1 MPGWASSFGA
11 GLPAEPYMLRRI
23 YTIIK
28 KEFRQ
33 VGRDKRTL
41 GILIVVPAFM
51 IVMFGYALN
60 FDVKHTS
67 IALYDEE
74 KSDESRAFMREFLH
88 SEYFDFKHVLRD
100 KGEIDGLLGNE
111 QCRIVVVIP
120 KDFSHHLKSG
130 EVSPIQL
137 IVDGAN
143 SNAATTAIGYVMAIT
158 EEYSTKIVLETLRH
172 SGRGD
177 MSMPI
182 DYRPRVWYNPEL
194 RSAKFLV
201 PGLIAFILMVT
212 AVISTSLSV
221 VRESEKN
228 TIEQIIVSRARP
240 IEFIIGKTVPFM
252 AISFVATIIIL
263 VVSYILFDVAIK
275 GSLLLLFSI
284 TLIFLAGCLGLG
296 LLISTVAETQQ
307 VAFLLAVILTML
319 PTFLLS
325 GFVFPIRNMPVVI
338 QVITYF
344 IPARYFLVV
353 LRSIILKGVGI
364 QAFYSDVVFL
374 LVFAVVVLVVS
385 AVRMKRR
392 SW

>member
-1 MPGWASSFGA
+1 MFYRIFG
-11 GLPAEPYMLRRI
+11 I
-23 YTIIK
+23 VK
-28 KEFRQ
+28 KELRQ
-33 VGRDKRTL
+33 VARDKRTL
-41 GILIVVPAFM
+41 GILVVIPAFM

-67 IALYDEE
+67 LALYDED
-74 KSDESRAFMREFLH
+74 KSNESRAFIQEFLH
-88 SEYFDFKHVLRD
+88 SEYFDFKYVLND
-100 KGEIDGLLGNE
+100 KSEIDRLLGRE

-120 KDFSHHLKSG
+120 NDFSHHMKGG
-130 EVSPIQL
+130 EDSPIQV

-158 EEYSTKIVLETLRH
+158 QEYSTKIVLQSLQRA
-172 SGRGD
+172 GRTD
-177 MSMPI
+177 VSMPI
-182 DYRPRVWYNPEL
+182 DYRPRVWFNPEL

-221 VRESEKN
+221 VREKERN
-228 TIEQIIVSRARP
+228 TLEQIIVSQTKP
-240 IEFIIGKTVPFM
+240 IEFIVGKTIPFM
-252 AISFVATIIIL
+252 IISFVATLVIL
-263 VVSYILFDVAIK
+263 VVSFILFDVVVK
-275 GSLLLLFSI
+275 GSVPLLLAI
-284 TLIFLAGCLGLG
+284 TLIFLTGCLGLG

-307 VAFLLAVILTML
+307 VAFILAVILTML

-338 QVITYF
+338 QAITYL

-364 QAFYSDVVFL
+364 GAFYTEVLFL
-374 LVFAVVVLVVS
+374 IAFAAMVISISL
-385 AVRMKRR
+385 ARMKKQ

>member
-1 MPGWASSFGA
+1 
-11 GLPAEPYMLRRI
+11 
-23 YTIIK
+23 
-28 KEFRQ
+28 
-33 VGRDKRTL
+33 
-41 GILIVVPAFM
+41 
-51 IVMFGYALN
+51 
-60 FDVKHTS
+60 
-67 IALYDEE
+67 
-74 KSDESRAFMREFLH
+74 
-88 SEYFDFKHVLRD
+88 
-100 KGEIDGLLGNE
+100 
-111 QCRIVVVIP
+111 
-120 KDFSHHLKSG
+120 
-130 EVSPIQL
+130 
-137 IVDGAN
+137 
-143 SNAATTAIGYVMAIT
+143 
-158 EEYSTKIVLETLRH
+158 
-172 SGRGD
+172 
-177 MSMPI
+177 MPI

-240 IEFIIGKTVPFM
+240 IEFIVGKTVPFM
-252 AISFVATIIIL
+252 VISFVATMIIL
-263 VVSYILFDVAIK
+263 VVSYILFDVEIK
-275 GSLLLLFSI
+275 GSLPLLFSI

-338 QVITYF
+338 QVITYL

-364 QAFYSDVVFL
+364 QAFYSDVLFL
-374 LVFAVVVLVVS
+374 AGFAVVVLTVS

>member
-1 MPGWASSFGA
+1 MFQ
-11 GLPAEPYMLRRI
+11 RI
-23 YTIIK
+23 FAIAK

-33 VGRDKRTL
+33 VARDKRTL
-41 GILIVVPAFM
+41 GILILVPAFM
-51 IVMFGYALN
+51 IIMFGYALN

-67 IALYDEE
+67 MGLYDEE
-74 KSDESRAFMREFLH
+74 KSSESRAFTQEFLH
-88 SEYFDFKHVLRD
+88 SEYFDFKYVL
-100 KGEIDGLLGNE
+100 KTKQEIDGLLGKE
-111 QCRIVVVIP
+111 QCRIVIVIP
-120 KDFSHHLKSG
+120 KDFSHHLKG
-130 EVSPIQL
+130 DEAAPIQV

-143 SNAATTAIGYVMAIT
+143 SNAATTAIGYVSAIT
-158 EEYSTKIVLETLRH
+158 QEYSTRIVLQSLMRG
-172 SGRGD
+172 GRSD

-240 IEFIIGKTVPFM
+240 IEFIVGKTIPFM
-252 AISFVATIIIL
+252 IISFIATLVIL
-263 VVSYILFDVAIK
+263 IASYILFDVAVK
-275 GSLLLLFSI
+275 GSLLLLLGI
-284 TLIFLAGCLGLG
+284 TLIFLTGCLGLG

-307 VAFLLAVILTML
+307 VAFILAVILTML

-338 QVITYF
+338 QAITYL

-353 LRSIILKGVGI
+353 LRSIILKGVGLG
-364 QAFYSDVVFL
+364 AFYSDVLFL
-374 LVFAVVVLVVS
+374 VAFAAIVLAVS
-385 AVRMKRR
+385 AARMKKR

>member
-1 MPGWASSFGA
+1 MF
-11 GLPAEPYMLRRI
+11 ERI
-23 YTIIK
+23 FAIAK

-33 VGRDKRTL
+33 VARDKRTL
-41 GILIVVPAFM
+41 GILILVPAFM

-67 IALYDEE
+67 LALYDEE
-74 KSDESRAFMREFLH
+74 KSNESRAFTQQFLH
-88 SEYFDFKHVLRD
+88 SEYFDFKYVLNT
-100 KGEIDGLLGNE
+100 KEEIDGLLGRE
-111 QCRIVVVIP
+111 QCRIVIVIP
-120 KDFSHHLKSG
+120 KDFSHHLKG
-130 EVSPIQL
+130 DEATPIQV

-143 SNAATTAIGYVMAIT
+143 SNAATTAIGYVSAIT
-158 EEYSTKIVLETLRH
+158 QDYSTKIVLQSLRRG
-172 SGRGD
+172 GRSD
-177 MSMPI
+177 VSMPI

-228 TIEQIIVSRARP
+228 TIEQIIVSQARP
-240 IEFIIGKTVPFM
+240 IEFIIGKTIPFM
-252 AISFVATIIIL
+252 IISFVATMVIL
-263 VVSYILFDVAIK
+263 IVSFILFDVEVK
-275 GSLLLLFSI
+275 GSLLLLLGI
-284 TLIFLAGCLGLG
+284 TLIFLTGCLGLG

-307 VAFLLAVILTML
+307 VAFILAVILTML

-325 GFVFPIRNMPVVI
+325 GFVFPIRNMPIVI
-338 QVITYF
+338 QAITYL

-353 LRSIILKGVGI
+353 LRSIILKGVGLG
-364 QAFYSDVVFL
+364 AFYSDVLFL
-374 LVFAVVVLVVS
+374 VAFAVIVIAVS
-385 AVRMKRR
+385 AVRMKKR

>member
-1 MPGWASSFGA
+1 MS
-11 GLPAEPYMLRRI
+11 RRVFAFV
-23 YTIIK
+23 K
-28 KEFRQ
+28 KELRQ
-33 VGRDKRTL
+33 VARDRRTL
-41 GILIVVPAFM
+41 GVLVVIPAFM

-67 IALYDEE
+67 IAVYDEE
-74 KSDESRAFMREFLH
+74 KSSESRAFIEEFLH
-88 SEYFDFKHVLRD
+88 SEYFDFKYVLKD
-100 KGEIDGLLGNE
+100 KNEIDGLLGKE
-111 QCRIVVVIP
+111 QCRIVIVIP
-120 KDFSHHLKSG
+120 NNFSHHLKEG
-130 EVSPIQL
+130 VDAPIQI

-143 SNAATTAIGYVMAIT
+143 SNAATTSIGYVMAVT
-158 EEYSTKIVLETLRH
+158 QEYSTNIVVQSLQRE
-172 SGRGD
+172 GRTD
-177 MSMPI
+177 IAMPI

-221 VRESEKN
+221 VREKERN
-228 TIEQIIVSRARP
+228 TLEQIIVSQTRP
-240 IEFIIGKTVPFM
+240 FEFILGKTIPFM
-252 AISFVATIIIL
+252 IISFAATLIIL
-263 VVSYILFDVAIK
+263 MVSFILFDVAVK
-275 GSLLLLFSI
+275 GSLLLLLVI
-284 TLIFLAGCLGLG
+284 TLIFLTGCLGLG

-307 VAFLLAVILTML
+307 VAFMLAVILTML

-338 QVITYF
+338 QAITYL

-364 QAFYSDVVFL
+364 EAIYTDVFFL
-374 LVFAVVVLVVS
+374 IVFAAIVISIS
-385 AVRMKRR
+385 AARMKKQ

>member
-1 MPGWASSFGA
+1 M
-11 GLPAEPYMLRRI
+11 
-23 YTIIK
+23 
-28 KEFRQ
+28 
-33 VGRDKRTL
+33 RDKRTL
-41 GILIVVPAFM
+41 GILVVIPAFM

-67 IALYDEE
+67 LGLYDEE
-74 KSDESRAFMREFLH
+74 KSCESRAFAEEFLH
-88 SEYFDFKHVLRD
+88 SEYFDFKYVLKD
-100 KGEIDGLLGNE
+100 KDEIDELLGKE

-120 KDFSHHLKSG
+120 NDFSHHLKEG
-130 EVSPIQL
+130 ANAPIQI

-143 SNAATTAIGYVMAIT
+143 SNAATTAIGYIMAIIQD
-158 EEYSTKIVLETLRH
+158 YSTKIVIQSLQH
-172 SGRGD
+172 AGRVD
-177 MSMPI
+177 IAMPI

-221 VRESEKN
+221 VREKEKN
-228 TIEQIIVSRARP
+228 TLEQIIVSQTKP
-240 IEFIIGKTVPFM
+240 LEFIIGKTIPFM
-252 AISFVATIIIL
+252 IISFVATIIIL
-263 VVSYILFDVAIK
+263 VVSFILFDVVVK
-275 GSLLLLFSI
+275 GSVPLLLAI
-284 TLIFLAGCLGLG
+284 TLIFLTGCLGLG

-307 VAFLLAVILTML
+307 VAFILAVILTML

-325 GFVFPIRNMPVVI
+325 GFVFPIRNMPVAI
-338 QVITYF
+338 QAITYL

-364 QAFYSDVVFL
+364 GAFYTEVLFL
-374 LVFAVVVLVVS
+374 IAFAVIVISIS
-385 AVRMKRR
+385 AARMKKQ

>member
-1 MPGWASSFGA
+1 MIQRVFA
-11 GLPAEPYMLRRI
+11 I
-23 YTIIK
+23 VK
-28 KEFRQ
+28 KELRQ
-33 VGRDKRTL
+33 VARDKRTL
-41 GILIVVPAFM
+41 GILIVIPAFM

-67 IALYDEE
+67 LALYDEE
-74 KSDESRAFMREFLH
+74 RSDESRAFVREFLH
-88 SEYFDFKHVLRD
+88 SEYFDFKYVLNG
-100 KGEIDGLLGNE
+100 KEEIDRLLGKE

-120 KDFSHHLKSG
+120 HDFSHHLKAG
-130 EVSPIQL
+130 EDALIQV

-143 SNAATTAIGYVMAIT
+143 SNAATTAIGYVIAIT
-158 EEYSTKIVLETLRH
+158 QDYSTKIVIQSLQRA
-172 SGRGD
+172 GRTD
-177 MSMPI
+177 VSMPI
-182 DYRPRVWYNPEL
+182 DYRPRVWFNPEL

-221 VRESEKN
+221 VREKERN
-228 TIEQIIVSRARP
+228 TLEQIIVSEAKP
-240 IEFIIGKTVPFM
+240 LEFIVGKTIPFM
-252 AISFVATIIIL
+252 IISFAATIIIL
-263 VVSYILFDVAIK
+263 IVSFILFDVVVK
-275 GSLLLLFSI
+275 GSLLLLLAI
-284 TLIFLAGCLGLG
+284 TLIFLTGCLGLG

-307 VAFLLAVILTML
+307 VAFILAVILTML

-338 QVITYF
+338 QAITYL

-364 QAFYSDVVFL
+364 GAFYTEVLFL
-374 LVFAVVVLVVS
+374 IAFA
-385 AVRMKRR
+385 AVIISISVARMKKQ

>member
-1 MPGWASSFGA
+1 MFQRVFAFV
-11 GLPAEPYMLRRI
+11 
-23 YTIIK
+23 K
-28 KEFRQ
+28 KELRQ
-33 VGRDKRTL
+33 VARDRRTL
-41 GILIVVPAFM
+41 GVLVVIPAFM

-67 IALYDEE
+67 IAVYDEE
-74 KSDESRAFMREFLH
+74 KSSESRAFIEEFLH
-88 SEYFDFKHVLRD
+88 SEYFDFKYVLKD
-100 KGEIDGLLGNE
+100 KDEIDGLLGKE
-111 QCRIVVVIP
+111 QCRIVIVIP
-120 KDFSHHLKSG
+120 NDFSHHLKEG
-130 EVSPIQL
+130 VDAPIQI

-158 EEYSTKIVLETLRH
+158 QEYSANIVVQSLHRE
-172 SGRGD
+172 GRID
-177 MSMPI
+177 IAMPI

-221 VRESEKN
+221 VREKERN
-228 TIEQIIVSRARP
+228 TLEQIIVSQTRP
-240 IEFIIGKTVPFM
+240 FEFILGKTIPFM
-252 AISFVATIIIL
+252 LISFAATLIIL
-263 VVSYILFDVAIK
+263 VVSFILFDVAVK
-275 GSLLLLFSI
+275 GSLFLLLVI
-284 TLIFLAGCLGLG
+284 TLIFLTGCLGLG

-307 VAFLLAVILTML
+307 VAFMLAVILTML

-338 QVITYF
+338 QAITYL

-364 QAFYSDVVFL
+364 GAIYTDVFFLIAFAAIVISI
-374 LVFAVVVLVVS
+374 S
-385 AVRMKRR
+385 AARMKKQ

>member
-1 MPGWASSFGA
+1 MF
-11 GLPAEPYMLRRI
+11 RRVFAFV
-23 YTIIK
+23 K
-28 KEFRQ
+28 KELRQ
-33 VGRDKRTL
+33 VARDRRTL
-41 GILIVVPAFM
+41 GVLVVIPAFM

-67 IALYDEE
+67 IAVYDEE
-74 KSDESRAFMREFLH
+74 KSSESRAFIEEFLH
-88 SEYFDFKHVLRD
+88 SEYFDFKYVLKD
-100 KGEIDGLLGNE
+100 KNKIDGLLGKE
-111 QCRIVVVIP
+111 QCRIVIVIP
-120 KDFSHHLKSG
+120 NDFSHHLKEG
-130 EVSPIQL
+130 VDAPIQI

-143 SNAATTAIGYVMAIT
+143 SNAATTAIGYVMAVT
-158 EEYSTKIVLETLRH
+158 QEYSTNIVVQSLQRE
-172 SGRGD
+172 GRTD
-177 MSMPI
+177 IAMPI

-221 VRESEKN
+221 VREKERN
-228 TIEQIIVSRARP
+228 TLEQIIVSQTRP
-240 IEFIIGKTVPFM
+240 FEFILGKTIPFM
-252 AISFVATIIIL
+252 IISFAATLIIL
-263 VVSYILFDVAIK
+263 MVSFILFDVAVK
-275 GSLLLLFSI
+275 GSLLLLLVI
-284 TLIFLAGCLGLG
+284 TLIFLTGCLGLG

-307 VAFLLAVILTML
+307 VAFMLAVILTML

-338 QVITYF
+338 QAITYL

-364 QAFYSDVVFL
+364 GAIYTDVFFL
-374 LVFAVVVLVVS
+374 IVFAAIVISIS
-385 AVRMKRR
+385 AARMKKQ